1 MPPAFS
7 QASQPLLHIRG
18 IIGNSGDKTKTKRM
32 GKNGL
37 GKGKKNGCR
46 EN

>member
-7 QASQPLLHIRG
+7 QASTFTAYK
-18 IIGNSGDKTKTKRM
+18 GDNWKFRRLNEDRKDE
-32 GKNGL
+32 KNGL